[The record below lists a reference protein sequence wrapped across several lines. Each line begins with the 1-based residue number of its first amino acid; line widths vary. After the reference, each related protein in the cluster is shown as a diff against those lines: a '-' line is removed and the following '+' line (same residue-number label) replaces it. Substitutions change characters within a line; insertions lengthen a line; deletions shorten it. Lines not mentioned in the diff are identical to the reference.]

1 MMKIMVDIDLA
12 YADEVISK
20 DDEYDK
26 ESFFFWLMYHVLL
39 LFEFD

>member
-1 MMKIMVDIDLA
+1 MVDIDLA

-26 ESFFFWLMYHVLL
+26 ESFFFFDLCIMYYYFLS
-39 LFEFD
+39 